1 MARSDFVLTN
11 NSVRRT
17 DGPRRGDIIVF
28 KYPLDERR
36 EFIKR
41 MVGPPG
47 ECLEMR

>member
-1 MARSDFVLTN
+1 VH
-11 NSVRRT
+11 RT
-17 DGPRRGDIIVF
+17 DGPRRSDIIVF
-28 KYPLDERR
+28 KYSLDERR